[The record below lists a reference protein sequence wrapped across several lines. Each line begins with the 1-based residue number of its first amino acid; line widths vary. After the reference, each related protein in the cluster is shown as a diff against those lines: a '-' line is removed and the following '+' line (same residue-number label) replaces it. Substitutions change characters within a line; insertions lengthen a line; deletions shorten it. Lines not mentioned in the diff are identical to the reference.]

1 MKKFNIAIMTITL
14 VAVLTMML
22 CACGLFGGD
31 DDPTDNEPKEYTIQ
45 YTDDDGPHMLKVTEG
60 EPYALETI
68 PARRG
73 YVFTGLYDAETGG
86 TRYVN
91 AQGASLS
98 VYSEG
103 KSMVLFPQFEPLKL
117 TLVLDFGDA
126 AYNGP
131 KRIEVAYGD
140 PLPQLPSQYE
150 IELADHEFVGW
161 YDSDRYNAK
170 QLTDN
175 NGIAIADITIDFDA
189 FTANGSNITLYAR
202 FEPVDHMVTLI
213 YSQSE
218 QAIQLGYKHG
228 EQFSPADVKIFNNG
242 LAVTAWSTRKN
253 DMSLMDE
260 FDGKV
265 TEDVTLY
272 PARWSRSATY
282 TRNTQELVGSDG
294 FGKEFSEY
302 PDLKSL
308 FGKSVAE
315 LKASSTDVTNE
326 CGYVKAE
333 IALSLTLHEIDDGYQ
348 LFRVSNSSGKNLCE
362 KEFEHGSGKK
372 DTSTATYTFKFTAD
386 IDDLT
391 DTLTI
396 DYDAR
401 GQWDDDWIL
410 EKTVMKITLYQ
421 E

>member
-1 MKKFNIAIMTITL
+1 MKKVKFVFAIAIA
-14 VAVLTMML
+14 VAVMMTL
-22 CACGLFGGD
+22 SACSLFGDGDTTTD
-31 DDPTDNEPKEYTIQ
+31 DDAPKQYTIQ
-45 YTDDDGPHMLKVTEG
+45 YTDDEGPHTITVTEG
-60 EPYALETI
+60 EPYALEKI
-68 PARRG
+68 PSRKG
-73 YVFTGLYDAETGG
+73 YVFTGLYDDEVGG
-86 TRYVN
+86 TRFVN

-98 VYSEG
+98 VYNEG
-103 KSMVLFPQFEPLKL
+103 KSMVLFPRFEPIQL

-126 AYNGP
+126 AYYGQ

-150 IELADHEFVGW
+150 IDLADYEFVGW

-218 QAIQLGYKHG
+218 QAIQLEYKHG
-228 EQFSPADVKIFNNG
+228 EQFSPADVKMFNNG
-242 LAVTAWSTRKN
+242 LAVTAWSTQKN
-253 DMSLMDE
+253 DMSLMYE
-260 FDGKV
+260 FDGVV

-315 LKASSTDVTNE
+315 LKASSTDVTNK

-372 DTSTATYTFKFTAD
+372 DTSTETYTFKFTAD

-391 DTLTI
+391 DILTI

-401 GQWDDDWIL
+401 GSFDDDWVL
-410 EKTVMKITLYQ
+410 EKTVMKVTLYQ
-421 E
+421 Q